1 MTRVAD
7 TAPHA
12 TPDPTLKHDANA
24 PPLAPPLTEICTRV
38 SVLELKPGGR
48 GRGGGINFK
57 S

>member
-12 TPDPTLKHDANA
+12 TPDPTLKHDAKA

-38 SVLELKPGGR
+38 SVFELKLGGR
-48 GRGGGINFK
+48 ERGGGD
-57 S
+57 